1 MNILTW
7 TYLRKLGA
15 CRKDVR
21 AFRKS
26 WPKGAP
32 VTMASI
38 RKARKLGLGVDWL
51 AIKLDNAKV
60 DALWAEYDAKVDAV
74 LLAALGE
81 AK

>member
-1 MNILTW
+1 MKTVTW
-7 TYLRKLGA
+7 AYLRKLGA
-15 CRKDVR
+15 CREDVR
-21 AFRKS
+21 GFRKA

-60 DALWAEYDAKVDAV
+60 DAV